1 MEKENEIKI
10 DAYDEKKENNLKI
23 SENSKIEQKNEEKTK
38 EEKPK
43 EIPKKLD
50 IDAMKQ
56 RMEEDE
62 EEGQE
67 KMYTLVKLA
76 PMFQS
81 E

>member
-1 MEKENEIKI
+1 MELEIFQQELKLLWK
-10 DAYDEKKENNLKI
+10 EKKN
-23 SENSKIEQKNEEKTK
+23 
-38 EEKPK
+38 
-43 EIPKKLD
+43 
-50 IDAMKQ
+50 
-56 RMEEDE
+56 EDE